1 MRYVMAR
8 YRETQR
14 ELAYRFY
21 VTDALRSI
29 SQNTANFSGGLYPQA
44 RFADIVQ
51 PKPVDDRTSEEVISR
66 IRRKLRELR

>member
-8 YRETQR
+8 YRESQR

-29 SQNTANFSGGLYPQA
+29 SQNTANFGGGLYIQA
-44 RFADIVQ
+44 RFADIIQ
-51 PKPVDDRTSEEVISR
+51 PKPEDDRTSEEVIEH
-66 IRRKLRELR
+66 IRGKLRELR